1 MAVADLYSTVHSG
14 TVLIGLYRL
23 TMVDTG
29 HTLHLVCHGEALSR
43 SCMNRITSSSK
54 GVFDYTGSCKLGALS
69 RVHSSV
75 LLPPYTIDYNLYIGW
90 V

>member
-1 MAVADLYSTVHSG
+1 
-14 TVLIGLYRL
+14 
-23 TMVDTG
+23 MVDTG
-29 HTLHLVCHGEALSR
+29 HTLHLVRHGEALSR